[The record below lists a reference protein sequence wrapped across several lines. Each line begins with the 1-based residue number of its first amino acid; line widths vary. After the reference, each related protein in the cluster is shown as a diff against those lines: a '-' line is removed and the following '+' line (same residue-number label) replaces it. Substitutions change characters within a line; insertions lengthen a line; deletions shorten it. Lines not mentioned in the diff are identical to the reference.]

1 MIIAISGY
9 SGCGKNTV
17 GHLTA
22 KKLGLREVEF
32 SFKDEAEARH
42 MSLVDFQKLATGDA
56 SIDKAMDERI
66 VREAK
71 NGDCVLMT
79 WLGPWL
85 VDATLRVWLNA
96 ALEDRARRVA
106 QRDGM
111 QYAEALAHV
120 KWRDGNNRRRYRKY
134 YGIDIGN
141 HEAFDLVINSSRFTP
156 QQSADIIALA
166 ASTIPAQEKLAA
178 MNDNLQERKTFLDR

>member
-17 GHLTA
+17 GRLVA
-22 KKLGLREVEF
+22 EKLGLREVKF

-42 MSLVDFQKLATGDA
+42 MSLVAFQKLATRDA
-56 SIDKAMDERI
+56 SIDKAMDECI

-71 NGDCVLMT
+71 RGNCVLTT

-85 VDATLRVWLNA
+85 AGATLRVWLNA
-96 ALEDRARRVA
+96 SLEDRARRVA

-111 QYAEALAHV
+111 QYPEALAHV
-120 KWRDGNNRRRYRKY
+120 KWRDGNNRKRYRKY
-134 YGIDIGN
+134 YGIDISN
-141 HEAFDLVINSSRFTP
+141 HEMFDMVINSSRFTP

-166 ASTIPAQEKLAA
+166 ASAI
-178 MNDNLQERKTFLDR
+178 RYG